1 MTYIVADIGGTNA
14 RFAVAGADDSPEQ
27 VQIFPCADFP
37 RLEDAIRRYLQNTA
51 GGDVTRICLAI
62 AGPVDGDWV
71 DVVNNHW
78 QFSRAGLEASLGIS
92 LTVINDFTAQA
103 LCLDLL
109 EDDELV
115 WLGEARPSGGQIRA
129 VLGPGSGLGVAALL
143 PGGEIVPS
151 EGGHVAFAPTD
162 HHQLELL
169 QMLWRRYGRVSV
181 ERILSG
187 QGLENLYWANSRLQ
201 DRENE
206 LPDREI
212 TARAKA
218 GDSLCRKTIEDF
230 LDIFSSVA
238 GDFALQFWAA
248 GGVYLT
254 GGVLARIWEFSDP
267 ERFRHRFEDKGRY
280 RDYCASFPLAL
291 VNAEQPGLRG
301 CIAALKNHDWN

>member
-1 MTYIVADIGGTNA
+1 MTDIVADIGGSNA
-14 RFAVAGADDSPEQ
+14 RFAVAGVDDSLQQ
-27 VQIFPCADFP
+27 VQIFLCADFSC
-37 RLEDAIRRYLQNTA
+37 LEDAIRRYLQNTA
-51 GGDVTRICLAI
+51 SRDVTRICLAI

-78 QFSRAGLEASLGIS
+78 QFSRAALEASLGIS

-103 LCLDLL
+103 FCLDLL
-109 EDDELV
+109 EDDDLV

-129 VLGPGSGLGVAALL
+129 VLGPGTGLGVAALM
-143 PGGEIVPS
+143 PGREIVPS

-162 HHQLELL
+162 PHQLELL
-169 QMLWRRYGRVSV
+169 QILWRRFGRVSV

-187 QGLENLYWANSRLQ
+187 QGLENLYWANSQLLGK
-201 DRENE
+201 ENK

-254 GGVLARIWEFSDP
+254 GGVVARVWEFADP
-267 ERFRHRFEDKGRY
+267 ERFRQRFEDKGRY

-291 VNAEQPGLRG
+291 VSAQQPGLLG
-301 CIAALKNHDWN
+301 CIAALKNRGQT